1 MRQVVDSNGNPIR
14 GLFRRADDSLV
25 VIDQQ
30 EFEKNK
36 ISHQAFE
43 ALNNEVSQLKNQMAL
58 ILEKLNG
65 KSTV

>member
-1 MRQVVDSNGNPIR
+1 MRQVCDASGKPIK

-25 VIDQQ
+25 VIDPT

-36 ISHQAFE
+36 ISHDAFQ
-43 ALNNEVSQLKNQMAL
+43 ALNNEVQSLKKQIEK

-65 KSTV
+65 